1 MNWNKNFF
9 RADHKKYGRTLLK
22 CILFID
28 SGTVLKILNSGA
40 VFYFTYIIDARLLQR

>member
-1 MNWNKNFF
+1 MNWDKNFF
-9 RADHKKYGRTLLK
+9 IANHKKYGRTLLK

-40 VFYFTYIIDARLLQR
+40 VFSFTSIMDAKLLQR